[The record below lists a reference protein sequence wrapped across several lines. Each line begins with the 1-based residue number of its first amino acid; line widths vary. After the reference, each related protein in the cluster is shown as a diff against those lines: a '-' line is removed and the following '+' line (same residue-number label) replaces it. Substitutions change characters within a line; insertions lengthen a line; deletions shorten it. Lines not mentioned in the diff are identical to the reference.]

1 MRAAAAIAAALCLL
15 VPLAAPAASGAATVG
30 APLSLTPNVPGDEG
44 CEAVVFPPELRQIVG
59 IPPSCTFFGLD
70 ISGAWTSQTPS
81 GSWVIK
87 KARVRTGPRVGPM
100 AFTVVRALR
109 SQAGSPPAGIICCT
123 MPAESQVFTPAPNS
137 INEIG
142 VNIPVVNTVENIDG
156 EPVEVVDY
164 LGISVL
170 SLGSSLPVHVA
181 GGAEPGA
188 SSTTSFFAPAARA
201 GQERLS
207 DGSFG
212 GVTPLINADYE
223 PAGSGAGGGGGGGAG
238 GPGGFALL
246 PGTKLVKGG
255 TGARLGALV
264 PGPGLL
270 RAGPAANGA
279 ARVSVAARSRKKRK
293 PKLVGAARRRVK
305 AAGKAY
311 VTVRL
316 TRAGKAL
323 LKRRGKLKLRIRVSF
338 KPDGGKATAQT
349 RRVTFKRPTR

>member
-1 MRAAAAIAAALCLL
+1 MRAAAGIAAALCLL
-15 VPLAAPAASGAATVG
+15 APLAGPAASGAVTVG
-30 APLSLTPNVPGDEG
+30 APLNLAPNVPGDEG
-44 CEAVVFPPELRQIVG
+44 CEAVVEVPIRPIVG

-100 AFTVVRALR
+100 AFTVIRALR

-123 MPAESQVFTPAPNS
+123 IPAESQVFTPAPNS
-137 INEIG
+137 VNEIG

-188 SSTTSFFAPAARA
+188 SATTSFFAPAARA

-207 DGSFG
+207 DGSFS

-223 PAGSGAGGGGGGGAG
+223 PPGAGAGGGGAG
-238 GPGGFALL
+238 GPGAFALL
-246 PGTKLVKGG
+246 PRTKLVNGG

-279 ARVSVAARSRKKRK
+279 ARVSVTARRHKKHR
-293 PKLVGAARRRVK
+293 PKLAGSARRRVK

-311 VTVRL
+311 ITVRL

-338 KPDGGKATAQT
+338 KPDGGTAAAQA
-349 RRVTFKRPTR
+349 RRVTFKRPSR